1 MSALTVQHE
10 SRGGDGWE
18 DLVRLWEESDWPE
31 GCKVEI
37 IEGIITVAPTPANM
51 HNLITAK
58 VQRQLY
64 TVLPDDWDIHQTQSV
79 VVPSRRGLFIPDLL
93 VLPSAVLSESGSDSE
108 HHVPAAVAE
117 LVVEVTSP
125 RMPRTTA
132 SRKLPDTRRRVF
144 RSTSSSTRSPR
155 AGPPSRCTASRAA
168 ASIGSSG
175 PASSG
180 RPSTCPSRSTS
191 NWTRPPSPP
200 RERDRPAPMSS
211 GCPGSHP
218 LVEITR
224 LVLPGP
230 SPTARDAVLLCA
242 RLARLCD
249 AGATEVVCDAA
260 AVTDPDLGAV
270 EALARLRL
278 AARGRPLRV
287 AGAPPALR
295 ALLELVGL
303 LQLLGEAEEREPPV
317 GVQEGVE
324 PGDPPV

>member
-1 MSALTVQHE
+1 M
-10 SRGGDGWE
+10 
-18 DLVRLWEESDWPE
+18 
-31 GCKVEI
+31 
-37 IEGIITVAPTPANM
+37 
-51 HNLITAK
+51 
-58 VQRQLY
+58 
-64 TVLPDDWDIHQTQSV
+64 
-79 VVPSRRGLFIPDLL
+79 
-93 VLPSAVLSESGSDSE
+93 
-108 HHVPAAVAE
+108 
-117 LVVEVTSP
+117 
-125 RMPRTTA
+125 
-132 SRKLPDTRRRVF
+132 
-144 RSTSSSTRSPR
+144 
-155 AGPPSRCTASRAA
+155 
-168 ASIGSSG
+168 
-175 PASSG
+175 
-180 RPSTCPSRSTS
+180 
-191 NWTRPPSPP
+191 
-200 RERDRPAPMSS
+200 
-211 GCPGSHP
+211 
-218 LVEITR
+218 EITR

-303 LQLLGEAEEREPPV
+303 LELLGEAEEREPAV